1 MSTLSQFG
9 GGNKPPKVIVNGQSS
24 GGSAQSALY
33 YLPDQINAKSVL
45 SGTLIAN
52 TLASICSVSGSGVV
66 EFVCAST
73 VDTTSRTIRL
83 KVTIDGVVVFDA
95 TSMAITS
102 EYNGII
108 AIGGGNSTVGV
119 TYSPTTFNTS
129 LLIEVA
135 SSLSETD
142 KVTVGYKYYTT

>member
-24 GGSAQSALY
+24 GGSVQTALSN
-33 YLPDQINAKSVL
+33 LHVVPNAKVVL
-45 SGTLIAN
+45 SGTLVAN

-73 VDTTSRTIRL
+73 VDLTSRTIRL
-83 KVTIDGVVVFDA
+83 KVTIDGIVAFDA
-95 TSMAITS
+95 TSADLTS
-102 EYNGII
+102 AYYGII
-108 AIGGGNSTVGV
+108 AIGGGNSTVGWA
-119 TYSPTTFNTS
+119 YSPTTFNTS

-142 KVTVGYKYYTT
+142 KVNVAYRYYTV